1 MPDAVVTRLCRRLAV
16 KSVCTKYKVRSIF
29 PQVWPSIRK
38 EVRPVP
44 AQCPSLVSGS
54 LGRRNKKEKKV
65 MNQWTPVLVT
75 TLKHG
80 QLSTLLEY
88 GPCLSLHVEL
98 F

>member
-54 LGRRNKKEKKV
+54 LGRRNKKEKKGDES
-65 MNQWTPVLVT
+65 MDAR
-75 TLKHG
+75 
-80 QLSTLLEY
+80 LSYNSEARPT
-88 GPCLSLHVEL
+88 
-98 F
+98 